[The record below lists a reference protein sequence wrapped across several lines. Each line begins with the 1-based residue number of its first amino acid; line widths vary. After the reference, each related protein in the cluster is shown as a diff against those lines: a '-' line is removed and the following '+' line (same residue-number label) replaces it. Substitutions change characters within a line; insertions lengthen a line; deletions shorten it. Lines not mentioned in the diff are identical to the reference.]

1 MNLKRIFS
9 RVKPAEPWTARAPDG
24 VRIYA
29 VGDIH
34 GRRDLLDQLL
44 AQIEA
49 DDDARSSANTQLI
62 FLGDL
67 ADRGDDSRGV
77 IDRLMTLGA
86 ASNDVHFIF
95 GNHEELLMR
104 AWEGDPRAAGVFNRN
119 GGRDTMLSYGV
130 DPDRYDDATPEQIV
144 DIIRTTIPP
153 SHIEFLRSFRDWI
166 VAGDYL
172 FVHAGIRPGVPI
184 DQQDLADLRWIR
196 GEFTGF
202 EGAHDQMVIHGHS
215 ITEHVDDQ
223 PNRIG
228 IDTGA
233 FATGRLTAIG
243 IEGSKRWFLQTGR

>member
-1 MNLKRIFS
+1 MVLKRIFS
-9 RVKPAEPWTARAPDG
+9 KPKPAVPWTARAPDG

-44 AQIEA
+44 SQIEA
-49 DDDARSSANTQLI
+49 DDDAREPATTQII

-67 ADRGDDSRGV
+67 ADRGDDSAGV
-77 IDRLMTLGA
+77 IDRLIALGA
-86 ASNDVHFIF
+86 ANDAVQFIF

-119 GGRDTMLSYGV
+119 GGRDTMLSYGI
-130 DPDRYDDATPEQIV
+130 DPDVYDNASLEDLVA
-144 DIIRTTIPP
+144 IIRRAIPR

-184 DQQDLADLRWIR
+184 EDQEVSDLRWIR
-196 GEFTGF
+196 GDFTRYQ
-202 EGAHDQMVIHGHS
+202 GAHDKMVIHGHS
-215 ITEHVDDQ
+215 ITEEVDDQ

-233 FATGRLTAIG
+233 FMSGKLTAIG
-243 IEGSKRWFLQTGR
+243 IEGSERWFLQTGS